1 MGTAKQQEGK
11 ETDRNRKGGKNYK
24 SSVFPFQDGEAKINR
39 AGAEMLTWQDPHKK
53 IQAKY
58 LTHSQ
63 SASRFSSINRVG
75 SNMLQFFWPLRPPQ
89 FLKVGHFIKVED
101 AIKV

>member
-11 ETDRNRKGGKNYK
+11 KTHRNRKGGKNYK
-24 SSVFPFQDGEAKINR
+24 SSVFPFQDGEAKTNR
-39 AGAEMLTWQDPHKK
+39 ASAEMLTLQDPHKK
-53 IQAKY
+53 TGEI
-58 LTHSQ
+58 SQ
-63 SASRFSSINRVG
+63 SLSIGLAFFFINRVG
-75 SNMLQFFWPLRPPQ
+75 SNMLQFWPLRPPQ